1 MDHIVEKKEG
11 QPPKRYRRI
20 RKLKEYPVFLTNEE
34 IQEIE
39 ETFRLFDADK
49 SNNIDLNELQVAM

>member
-1 MDHIVEKKEG
+1 MRKK
-11 QPPKRYRRI
+11 YV
-20 RKLKEYPVFLTNEE
+20 YLTNEE

-49 SNNIDLNELQVAM
+49 SDNIDLNELQVAM